1 MREHAVVEVLHSP
14 TFTTDEPDQEHHPE
28 NVRCTPHTWRIFTKT
43 APERYAST
51 SAAMYGRR
59 GERPFINELMNQLQ
73 DFELHLI
80 PLRQPASSNA
90 SAIRLATNRRHP
102 PVQASDNS
110 KTRSH
115 FALWRYLR
123 DHGEYMKKWHKKP
136 TPPLQAQI
144 KELQDRST
152 TKVKSSNRVIAP
164 VAAEH
169 SNSRKNDRGNK

>member
-1 MREHAVVEVLHSP
+1 MVEVLHSP

-80 PLRQPASSNA
+80 PLRQPASSNV
-90 SAIRLATNRRHP
+90 SAIRLTINRRRP

-110 KTRSH
+110 RTRSRT
-115 FALWRYLR
+115 ALWHYLR
-123 DHGEYMKKWHKKP
+123 DHGEDMKRWHKKP
-136 TPPLQAQI
+136 TSALQARI
-144 KELQDRST
+144 KELQDRSD
-152 TKVKSSNRVIAP
+152 TKVKSSKRVIAP
-164 VAAEH
+164 VAAD
-169 SNSRKNDRGNK
+169 NQGNK

>member
-80 PLRQPASSNA
+80 PLRQPASSNV
-90 SAIRLATNRRHP
+90 SAIRLPINRRRP

-115 FALWRYLR
+115 FALLHNLR
-123 DHGEYMKKWHKKP
+123 DHGEDMKKWHKKP
-136 TPPLQAQI
+136 TSALQAWV
-144 KELQDRST
+144 KELEDRST
-152 TKVKSSNRVIAP
+152 TKVNFSKKVVAP
-164 VAAEH
+164 VDARH
-169 SNSRKNDRGNK
+169 GNSQEDNGGNK